1 MVGIK
6 MFEGDYFAQ
15 RRAELGMD
23 RGEEWVRIQAIL
35 DKWYPNMLRAKKLH
49 QGVLSLVAF
58 NAPVASEMR
67 MRQVEFL
74 AEVGVE
80 IKRLQI
86 SIEG

>member
-1 MVGIK
+1 
-6 MFEGDYFAQ
+6 MFENDYFAQ

-23 RGEEWVRIQAIL
+23 RGDELMRIQKIL
-35 DKWYPNMLRAKKLH
+35 DGWYPGMVRAKKLH
-49 QGVLSLVAF
+49 RGVLSLVAF

-74 AEVGVE
+74 GLVGLE

-86 SIEG
+86 SIGAKA

>member
-1 MVGIK
+1 
-6 MFEGDYFAQ
+6 MFENDYFAQ

-23 RGEEWVRIQAIL
+23 RGDELMRIQKIL
-35 DKWYPNMLRAKKLH
+35 DGWYPGMVRAKKLH

-74 AEVGVE
+74 ELVGLE

-86 SIEG
+86 SIGG

>member
-1 MVGIK
+1 

-15 RRAELGMD
+15 KRAELGMD
-23 RGEEWVRIQAIL
+23 RGEELVRIQAIL
-35 DKWYPNMLRAKKLH
+35 DEWYPQMLRAKKLH

-58 NAPVASEMR
+58 NAPVASEIR

-74 AEVGVE
+74 EMVGLE
-80 IKRLQI
+80 ITRLQI